1 MRSQTQLDEI
11 SDGLKHVRLK
21 SHNSLL
27 FIIIY
32 HLFGEY
38 TLSQWGL
45 SSDLK
50 LPLML
55 LVGAQIINS
64 ACGPV
69 GIIMAKYGQF
79 MRLIGYAFLSL
90 IFFATC
96 LFISSFREY
105 FYTVSIGVLIMQFLE
120 NILKLTWWN
129 NYKKV
134 DMNSLNLG
142 FLMYDSRSGST
153 WLASLLH
160 GYSSIVVLKE
170 STFIAAYYPFDSGI
184 SKEQYLHLRSLLVS
198 DMQIWKLDSI

>member
-1 MRSQTQLDEI
+1 MISFKAELIEIGTIGVLVRLASLSGMGLLIFGLSYSVKIASTDSIDEI

-21 SHNSLL
+21 SMVIAFL

-90 IFFATC
+90 ILFATC
-96 LFISSFREY
+96 LFITPLESIFI
-105 FYTVSIGVLIMQFLE
+105 TVSIGVLIMQFLE

-129 NYKKV
+129 NYKKR
-134 DMNSLNLG
+134 L
-142 FLMYDSRSGST
+142 
-153 WLASLLH
+153 
-160 GYSSIVVLKE
+160 I
-170 STFIAAYYPFDSGI
+170 
-184 SKEQYLHLRSLLVS
+184 
-198 DMQIWKLDSI
+198 